1 MSVHNALD
9 RVIASG
15 ADKHLSLVTKIVI
28 GMRATSRQGRP
39 LAAIRTGWSIN
50 CAKASRLQSLIRHAP
65 NPPCWHRV
73 GMWLEDEI
81 LVN

>member
-9 RVIASG
+9 RVIASQ

-39 LAAIRTGWSIN
+39 LAAIRTGWSID
-50 CAKASRLQSLIRHAP
+50 CAKA
-65 NPPCWHRV
+65 
-73 GMWLEDEI
+73 
-81 LVN
+81 

>member
-50 CAKASRLQSLIRHAP
+50 CAKAFATAVADSTCPQSPVLASRGNVA
-65 NPPCWHRV
+65 
-73 GMWLEDEI
+73 GG
-81 LVN
+81 